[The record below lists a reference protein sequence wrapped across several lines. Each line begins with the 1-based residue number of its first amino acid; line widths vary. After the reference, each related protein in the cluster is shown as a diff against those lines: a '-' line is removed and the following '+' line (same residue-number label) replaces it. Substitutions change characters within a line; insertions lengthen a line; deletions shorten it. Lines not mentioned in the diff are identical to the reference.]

1 MELETAVASVKRDQK
16 LTKVLGLASV
26 VGRLAAEQID
36 L

>member
-1 MELETAVASVKRDQK
+1 MERERAAASVKRDQK
-16 LTKVLGLASV
+16 LTEVLGLASV